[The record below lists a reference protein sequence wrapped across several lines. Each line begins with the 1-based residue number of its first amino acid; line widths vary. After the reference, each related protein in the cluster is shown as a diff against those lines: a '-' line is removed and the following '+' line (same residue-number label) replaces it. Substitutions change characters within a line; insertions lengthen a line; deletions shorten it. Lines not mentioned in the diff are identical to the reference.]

1 MNRRLRFTGS
11 TGAELAAILE
21 LPADGRP
28 DAYAIF
34 AHCFTCSKD
43 LRAAVAIAR
52 TLADEGI
59 AVLRFDFTGL
69 GQSGGDFADTS
80 FTSNVEDLL
89 AAANVLKDD
98 GASPTILIGHSLG
111 GAAVLQAAHRLPT
124 VRAVA
129 TIGAPHDPSHVL
141 RLVESG
147 REQIEREGA
156 ATVTIAGRPF
166 RVGRAFLEDLE
177 GDRMDRAIGD
187 LERALLVFHSP
198 VDRVVGIENA
208 AGIYE
213 AARHPKSFVSL
224 DTADHLLTD
233 PADARYVSRVLAA
246 WAARYMDTAGRVADE
261 PASGVATSTPP
272 GGYRT
277 QVRSGRHAL
286 VADEPVGVGGT
297 DEGPTPYDLLA
308 AALGACTGMTLRM
321 YADRKS
327 WPLGEVQV
335 EVRHGRVHADH
346 GGACDDP
353 RSCVDRLSRR
363 IRLAGDLTGEQR
375 TRLLEIADRC
385 PVHRTL
391 ERGVRIETES
401 GEPVGGPARESP
413 EAGDT

>member
-1 MNRRLRFTGS
+1 MTRRLRFTGS

-21 LPADGRP
+21 LPAGGRP
-28 DAYAIF
+28 DAWAIF

-43 LRAAVAIAR
+43 LKAAVAISR
-52 TLADEGI
+52 TLAGEGI

-69 GQSGGDFADTS
+69 GQSEGDFAETS
-80 FTSNVEDLL
+80 FTSNVGDLL
-89 AAANVLKDD
+89 AAAGALEDE

-111 GAAVLQAAHRLPT
+111 GAAVLQAAHRLPS

-147 REQIEREGA
+147 REEIERDGA
-156 ATVTIAGRPF
+156 ATVRIAGRPF

-177 GDRMDRAIGD
+177 GERMDRAIGD
-187 LERALLVFHSP
+187 LGRALLVFHSP

-208 AGIYE
+208 AAIYE

-233 PADARYVSRVLAA
+233 PMDARYVSRVLAA
-246 WAARYMDTAGRVADE
+246 WAGRYIDAKDE
-261 PASGVATSTPP
+261 GAEEPVPGVVTRTPA

-277 QVRSGRHAL
+277 EVRSGRHAL
-286 VADEPVGVGGT
+286 VVDEPVRVGGT

-327 WPLGEVQV
+327 WPLGDVRV
-335 EVRHGRVHADH
+335 EVRHGRVHAEH

-363 IRLAGDLTGEQR
+363 IRLGGDLDAEQR
-375 TRLLEIADRC
+375 ARLLQIADRC

-391 ERGVRIETES
+391 ERGIRIETEA
-401 GEPVGGPARESP
+401 GGS
-413 EAGDT
+413 